1 MTTVDTLARETP
13 VARKGL
19 TRLVGLELML
29 TECLIQNT
37 PTCCLQTG
45 SVFAGLE
52 GSTVLSRDDMKKMHP
67 ALADIYDA
75 GCNVRCGSG
84 V

>member
-1 MTTVDTLARETP
+1 MV
-13 VARKGL
+13 RKGL

-45 SVFAGLE
+45 IVFHGSE
-52 GSTVLSRDDMKKMHP
+52 DSTVFSRDEMKKMHP

-75 GCNVRCGSG
+75 GCNVRCGCG
-84 V
+84 F

>member
-1 MTTVDTLARETP
+1 MTTVDTLGRETP
-13 VARKGL
+13 VVRKGL
-19 TRLVGLELML
+19 TRLVRLELML

-45 SVFAGLE
+45 IVFAGLE

-84 V
+84 F